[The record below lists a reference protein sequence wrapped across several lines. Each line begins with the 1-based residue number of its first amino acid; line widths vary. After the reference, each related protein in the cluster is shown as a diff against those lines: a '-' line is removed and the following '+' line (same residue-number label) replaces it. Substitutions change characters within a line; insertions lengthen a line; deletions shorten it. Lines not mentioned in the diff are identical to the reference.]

1 MKKTSCTQGSLL
13 DMPTPEK
20 KTPAK
25 PLPDMQK
32 RMSKLERLIEEL
44 CPNGVEYKTLGE
56 IGTFVRGNG
65 LQKKDLTDS
74 GVGCIHYGQLYTFY
88 GNVAYKTKSFVS
100 KNMANTLKR

>member
-20 KTPAK
+20 KTPAM